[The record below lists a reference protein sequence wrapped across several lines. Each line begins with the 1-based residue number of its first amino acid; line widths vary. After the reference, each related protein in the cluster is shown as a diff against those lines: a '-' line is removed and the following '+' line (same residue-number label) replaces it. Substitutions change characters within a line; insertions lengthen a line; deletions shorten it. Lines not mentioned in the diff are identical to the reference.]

1 MIEIKDLS
9 LTFKNA
15 DEDHEALKAVTLD
28 IPEGCIYGF
37 VGSNGAGKSTTIN
50 IMCGQL
56 AKDSGSISICDTDMD
71 KDSDSVKPC
80 GRLIENENF
89 RAVQQRAGNVNAPAL
104 SAGEFTKA
112 VGNEK
117 SARNRKVGTAQQR
130 KNWGE
135 NSAKN
140 PYTSEDYDEL
150 DRIYEALSSDL
161 MAAGGVSVKQEFIL
175 RDCAKMTLDRDKM
188 RAIGQYDKAAKLNKM
203 VQDNLSSEGLRK
215 RDAKPIDDLRIDG
228 IVDRLE
234 KAGLLKNGKQCS
246 PDEMFEILF
255 HRRPKY
261 SYTKDAAEQILL
273 YMANTT
279 RVNDGLSELPTL
291 PPDMRLRDDLGEF
304 AEEPDEQEKESYKE
318 LGIVKMPPV
327 KKK

>member
-1 MIEIKDLS
+1 MELEPMDTAE
-9 LTFKNA
+9 LTA
-15 DEDHEALKAVTLD
+15 QQERYDAIARAT
-28 IPEGCIYGF
+28 
-37 VGSNGAGKSTTIN
+37 
-50 IMCGQL
+50 
-56 AKDSGSISICDTDMD
+56 
-71 KDSDSVKPC
+71 SDSLALFYCCIEFDRPFDMLAVPKEPDV
-80 GRLIENENF
+80 GEKWIAYLDNLRLKKLDTRRGEPLGFLDGLTDITKIFGE
-89 RAVQQRAGNVNAPAL
+89 GL

-150 DRIYEALSSDL
+150 DRIYEALASDL

-175 RDCAKMTLDRDKM
+175 RDCAKMTLDRDNM
-188 RAIGQYDKAAKLNKM
+188 RSIGQFDKAAKLNKM

-273 YMANTT
+273 YIANTT

-318 LGIVKMPPV
+318 LGIVKMPPA

>member
-1 MIEIKDLS
+1 MELEPMDTAE
-9 LTFKNA
+9 LTA
-15 DEDHEALKAVTLD
+15 QQERYDAIARAT
-28 IPEGCIYGF
+28 
-37 VGSNGAGKSTTIN
+37 
-50 IMCGQL
+50 
-56 AKDSGSISICDTDMD
+56 
-71 KDSDSVKPC
+71 SDSLALFYCCIEFDRPFDMLAVPKEPDV
-80 GRLIENENF
+80 GEKWIAYLDNLRLKKLDTRRGEPLGFLDGLTDITKIFGE
-89 RAVQQRAGNVNAPAL
+89 GL

-161 MAAGGVSVKQEFIL
+161 MVAGGVSVKQEFIL

>member
-1 MIEIKDLS
+1 MELEPMDTAE
-9 LTFKNA
+9 LTA
-15 DEDHEALKAVTLD
+15 QQERYDAIARAT
-28 IPEGCIYGF
+28 
-37 VGSNGAGKSTTIN
+37 
-50 IMCGQL
+50 
-56 AKDSGSISICDTDMD
+56 
-71 KDSDSVKPC
+71 SDSLALFYCCIEFDRPFDMLAVPKEPDV
-80 GRLIENENF
+80 GEKWIAYLDNLRLKKLDTRRGEPLGFLDGLTDITKIFGE
-89 RAVQQRAGNVNAPAL
+89 GL

-135 NSAKN
+135 NSTKN

-150 DRIYEALSSDL
+150 DRIYEALASDL

>member
-1 MIEIKDLS
+1 MELEPMDTAE
-9 LTFKNA
+9 LTA
-15 DEDHEALKAVTLD
+15 QQERYDAIARAT
-28 IPEGCIYGF
+28 
-37 VGSNGAGKSTTIN
+37 
-50 IMCGQL
+50 
-56 AKDSGSISICDTDMD
+56 
-71 KDSDSVKPC
+71 SDSLALFYCCIAFDRPFDMLAVPKEPDV
-80 GRLIENENF
+80 GEKWIAYLDNLRLKKLDTRRGEPLGFLDGLTDITKIFGE
-89 RAVQQRAGNVNAPAL
+89 GL
-104 SAGEFTKA
+104 TAGEFTKA

-150 DRIYEALSSDL
+150 DRIYEALASDL

-291 PPDMRLRDDLGEF
+291 PPDMRLRDNLGEF

>member
-1 MIEIKDLS
+1 MELEPMDTAE
-9 LTFKNA
+9 LTA
-15 DEDHEALKAVTLD
+15 QQERYDAIARAT
-28 IPEGCIYGF
+28 
-37 VGSNGAGKSTTIN
+37 
-50 IMCGQL
+50 
-56 AKDSGSISICDTDMD
+56 
-71 KDSDSVKPC
+71 SDSLALFYCCIEFDRPFDMLAVPKEPDV
-80 GRLIENENF
+80 GEKWIAYLDNLRLKKLDTRRGEPLGFLDGLTDITKIFGE
-89 RAVQQRAGNVNAPAL
+89 GL
-104 SAGEFTKA
+104 TAGEFTKA

>member
-1 MIEIKDLS
+1 MELEPMDTAE
-9 LTFKNA
+9 LTA
-15 DEDHEALKAVTLD
+15 QQERYDAIARAT
-28 IPEGCIYGF
+28 
-37 VGSNGAGKSTTIN
+37 
-50 IMCGQL
+50 
-56 AKDSGSISICDTDMD
+56 
-71 KDSDSVKPC
+71 SDSLALFYCCIEFDRPFDMLAVPKEPDV
-80 GRLIENENF
+80 GEKWIAYLDNLRLKKLDVRRGEPLGFLDGLTDITKIFGE
-89 RAVQQRAGNVNAPAL
+89 GL

-150 DRIYEALSSDL
+150 DRIYEALASDL

-304 AEEPDEQEKESYKE
+304 AKEPDEQEKESYKE

>member
-1 MIEIKDLS
+1 MELEPMDTAE
-9 LTFKNA
+9 LTA
-15 DEDHEALKAVTLD
+15 QQERYDAIARAT
-28 IPEGCIYGF
+28 
-37 VGSNGAGKSTTIN
+37 
-50 IMCGQL
+50 
-56 AKDSGSISICDTDMD
+56 
-71 KDSDSVKPC
+71 SDSLALFYCCIAFDRPFDMLAVPKEPDV
-80 GRLIENENF
+80 GEKWTAYLDNLRLKKLDTRRGEPLGFLDGLTDITKIFGE
-89 RAVQQRAGNVNAPAL
+89 GL

-150 DRIYEALSSDL
+150 DRIYEALASDL

-273 YMANTT
+273 YMTNTT

-291 PPDMRLRDDLGEF
+291 PPDMRLRDELGEF
-304 AEEPDEQEKESYKE
+304 AEEPDKQEKETYKE

>member
-1 MIEIKDLS
+1 MELELMDTAE
-9 LTFKNA
+9 LTA
-15 DEDHEALKAVTLD
+15 QQERYDAIARAT
-28 IPEGCIYGF
+28 
-37 VGSNGAGKSTTIN
+37 
-50 IMCGQL
+50 
-56 AKDSGSISICDTDMD
+56 
-71 KDSDSVKPC
+71 SDSLALFYCCIEFDRPFDMLAVPKEPDV
-80 GRLIENENF
+80 GEKWIAYLDNLRLKKLDTRRGEPLGFLDGLTDITKIFGE
-89 RAVQQRAGNVNAPAL
+89 GL

-318 LGIVKMPPV
+318 LGIVKMPPA

>member
-1 MIEIKDLS
+1 MELEPMDTAE
-9 LTFKNA
+9 LTA
-15 DEDHEALKAVTLD
+15 QQERYDAIARAT
-28 IPEGCIYGF
+28 
-37 VGSNGAGKSTTIN
+37 
-50 IMCGQL
+50 
-56 AKDSGSISICDTDMD
+56 
-71 KDSDSVKPC
+71 SDSLALFYCCIEFDRPFDMLAVPKEPDV
-80 GRLIENENF
+80 GEKWVAYLDNLRLKKLDTRRGEPLGFLDGLTDITKIFGE
-89 RAVQQRAGNVNAPAL
+89 GL

-150 DRIYEALSSDL
+150 DRIYEALASDL

-304 AEEPDEQEKESYKE
+304 AEEPDEQEKETYKE

>member
-1 MIEIKDLS
+1 MELEPMDTAE
-9 LTFKNA
+9 LTA
-15 DEDHEALKAVTLD
+15 QQERYDAIARAT
-28 IPEGCIYGF
+28 
-37 VGSNGAGKSTTIN
+37 
-50 IMCGQL
+50 
-56 AKDSGSISICDTDMD
+56 
-71 KDSDSVKPC
+71 SDSLALFYCCIEFDRPFDMLAVPKEPDV
-80 GRLIENENF
+80 GEKWIAYLDNLRLKKLDTRRGEPLGFLDGLTDITRIFGE
-89 RAVQQRAGNVNAPAL
+89 GL
-104 SAGEFTKA
+104 TAGEFTKA

-150 DRIYEALSSDL
+150 DRIYEALASDL

-273 YMANTT
+273 YIANTT

>member
-1 MIEIKDLS
+1 MELEPMDTAE
-9 LTFKNA
+9 LTA
-15 DEDHEALKAVTLD
+15 QQERYDAIARAT
-28 IPEGCIYGF
+28 
-37 VGSNGAGKSTTIN
+37 
-50 IMCGQL
+50 
-56 AKDSGSISICDTDMD
+56 
-71 KDSDSVKPC
+71 SDSLALFYCCIEFDRPFDMLAVPKEPDVGEKWIAYLDNLRVKKLDVRR
-80 GRLIENENF
+80 GERLGFLDGLTDITKIFGE
-89 RAVQQRAGNVNAPAL
+89 GL

-150 DRIYEALSSDL
+150 DRIYEALASDL

>member
-1 MIEIKDLS
+1 MELEPMDTAE
-9 LTFKNA
+9 LTA
-15 DEDHEALKAVTLD
+15 QQERYDAIARAT
-28 IPEGCIYGF
+28 
-37 VGSNGAGKSTTIN
+37 
-50 IMCGQL
+50 
-56 AKDSGSISICDTDMD
+56 
-71 KDSDSVKPC
+71 SDSLALFYCCIEFDRPFDMLAVPKEPDV
-80 GRLIENENF
+80 GEKWIAYLDNLRLKKLDTRRGEPLGFLDGLTDITRIFGE
-89 RAVQQRAGNVNAPAL
+89 GL
-104 SAGEFTKA
+104 TAGEFTKA

-150 DRIYEALSSDL
+150 DRIYDALASDL

-304 AEEPDEQEKESYKE
+304 AEEPDEQEKETYKE

>member
-1 MIEIKDLS
+1 MELEPMDTAE
-9 LTFKNA
+9 LTA
-15 DEDHEALKAVTLD
+15 QQERYDAIARAT
-28 IPEGCIYGF
+28 
-37 VGSNGAGKSTTIN
+37 
-50 IMCGQL
+50 
-56 AKDSGSISICDTDMD
+56 
-71 KDSDSVKPC
+71 SDSLALFYCCIEFDRPFDMLAVPKEPDV
-80 GRLIENENF
+80 GEKWIAYLDNLRLKKLDTRRGEPLGFLDGLTDITKIFGE
-89 RAVQQRAGNVNAPAL
+89 GL

-273 YMANTT
+273 YMTNAT
-279 RVNDGLSELPTL
+279 RINDGLSELPTL

>member
-1 MIEIKDLS
+1 MELEPMDTAE
-9 LTFKNA
+9 LTA
-15 DEDHEALKAVTLD
+15 QQERYDAIARAT
-28 IPEGCIYGF
+28 
-37 VGSNGAGKSTTIN
+37 
-50 IMCGQL
+50 
-56 AKDSGSISICDTDMD
+56 
-71 KDSDSVKPC
+71 SDSLALFYCCIAFDRPFDMLAVPKEPDV
-80 GRLIENENF
+80 GEKWIAYLDNLRLKKLDTRRGEPLGFLDGLTDITKIFGE
-89 RAVQQRAGNVNAPAL
+89 GL

-150 DRIYEALSSDL
+150 DRIYEALASDL

-261 SYTKDAAEQILL
+261 SYTKDAAEQVLL
-273 YMANTT
+273 YMTNTT

-291 PPDMRLRDDLGEF
+291 PPEMRLRDDLGEF
-304 AEEPDEQEKESYKE
+304 AEEPDEQEKETYKE

>member
-1 MIEIKDLS
+1 MELEPMDTAE
-9 LTFKNA
+9 LTA
-15 DEDHEALKAVTLD
+15 QQERYDAIARAT
-28 IPEGCIYGF
+28 
-37 VGSNGAGKSTTIN
+37 
-50 IMCGQL
+50 
-56 AKDSGSISICDTDMD
+56 
-71 KDSDSVKPC
+71 SDSLALFYCCIEFDRPFDMLAVPKEPDV
-80 GRLIENENF
+80 GEKWIAYLDNLRLKKLDTRRGEPLGFLDGLTDITKIFGE
-89 RAVQQRAGNVNAPAL
+89 GL

-273 YMANTT
+273 YIANTT

-291 PPDMRLRDDLGEF
+291 PPDMRLRDDLGAF

-318 LGIVKMPPV
+318 LGIVKMPPA

>member
-1 MIEIKDLS
+1 MELEPMDTAE
-9 LTFKNA
+9 LTA
-15 DEDHEALKAVTLD
+15 QQERYDAIARAT
-28 IPEGCIYGF
+28 
-37 VGSNGAGKSTTIN
+37 
-50 IMCGQL
+50 
-56 AKDSGSISICDTDMD
+56 
-71 KDSDSVKPC
+71 SDSLALFYCCIAFDRPFDMLAVPKEPDV
-80 GRLIENENF
+80 GEKWIAYLDNLRLKKLDTRRGEPLGFLDGLTDITKIFGE
-89 RAVQQRAGNVNAPAL
+89 GL
-104 SAGEFTKA
+104 TAGEFTKA

-304 AEEPDEQEKESYKE
+304 AEAPDEQEKETYKE

>member
-1 MIEIKDLS
+1 MELEPMDTAE
-9 LTFKNA
+9 LTA
-15 DEDHEALKAVTLD
+15 QQERYDAIARAT
-28 IPEGCIYGF
+28 
-37 VGSNGAGKSTTIN
+37 
-50 IMCGQL
+50 
-56 AKDSGSISICDTDMD
+56 
-71 KDSDSVKPC
+71 SDSLALFYCCIEFDRPFDMLAVPKEPDV
-80 GRLIENENF
+80 GEKWVAYLDNLRLKKLDTRRGEPLGFLDGLTDITKIFGE
-89 RAVQQRAGNVNAPAL
+89 GL
-104 SAGEFTKA
+104 TAGEFTKA

-150 DRIYEALSSDL
+150 DRIYEALASDL

-215 RDAKPIDDLRIDG
+215 RDAKPIDDLRLDG

-304 AEEPDEQEKESYKE
+304 AEESDEQEKESYKE
-318 LGIVKMPPV
+318 LGIVKMPPA

>member
-1 MIEIKDLS
+1 MELEPMDTAE
-9 LTFKNA
+9 LTAQQERYNA
-15 DEDHEALKAVTLD
+15 IARAT
-28 IPEGCIYGF
+28 
-37 VGSNGAGKSTTIN
+37 
-50 IMCGQL
+50 
-56 AKDSGSISICDTDMD
+56 
-71 KDSDSVKPC
+71 SDSLALFYCCIEFDRPFDMLAVPKEPDV
-80 GRLIENENF
+80 GEKWIAYLDNLRLKKLDTRRGEPLGFLDGLTDITKIFGE
-89 RAVQQRAGNVNAPAL
+89 GL
-104 SAGEFTKA
+104 TAGEFTKA

-150 DRIYEALSSDL
+150 DRIYEALASDL

>member
-1 MIEIKDLS
+1 MELEPMDTAE
-9 LTFKNA
+9 LTA
-15 DEDHEALKAVTLD
+15 QQERYDAIARAT
-28 IPEGCIYGF
+28 
-37 VGSNGAGKSTTIN
+37 
-50 IMCGQL
+50 
-56 AKDSGSISICDTDMD
+56 
-71 KDSDSVKPC
+71 SDSLALFYCCIEFDRPFDMLAVPKEPDV
-80 GRLIENENF
+80 GEKWVAYLDNLRLKKLDTRRGEPLGFLDGLTDITKIFGE
-89 RAVQQRAGNVNAPAL
+89 GL
-104 SAGEFTKA
+104 TAGEFTKA

-150 DRIYEALSSDL
+150 DRIYEALASDL

-304 AEEPDEQEKESYKE
+304 AEEPDEQEKETYKE

>member
-1 MIEIKDLS
+1 MELEPMDTAELTAQQERYDAIARATSDS
-9 LTFKNA
+9 LALFYCCIAFDRPFDMLAVPKEPDVGEKWTAYLDNLRLKNL
-15 DEDHEALKAVTLD
+15 DTRRGEALGFLD
-28 IPEGCIYGF
+28 GLTDITKIFGEG
-37 VGSNGAGKSTTIN
+37 
-50 IMCGQL
+50 
-56 AKDSGSISICDTDMD
+56 
-71 KDSDSVKPC
+71 
-80 GRLIENENF
+80 
-89 RAVQQRAGNVNAPAL
+89 L

-130 KNWGE
+130 KNWGD

-150 DRIYEALSSDL
+150 DRIYEALASDL

-304 AEEPDEQEKESYKE
+304 AEEPDKQEKETYKE

>member
-1 MIEIKDLS
+1 MELEPMDTAE
-9 LTFKNA
+9 LTA
-15 DEDHEALKAVTLD
+15 QQERYDAIARAT
-28 IPEGCIYGF
+28 
-37 VGSNGAGKSTTIN
+37 
-50 IMCGQL
+50 
-56 AKDSGSISICDTDMD
+56 
-71 KDSDSVKPC
+71 SDSLALFYCCIEFDRPFDMLAVPKEPDV
-80 GRLIENENF
+80 GEKWIAYLDNLRLKKLDTRRGEPLGFLDGLTDITKIFGE
-89 RAVQQRAGNVNAPAL
+89 GL
-104 SAGEFTKA
+104 TAGEFTKA

-150 DRIYEALSSDL
+150 DRIYEALASDL

-273 YMANTT
+273 YMVNTT

-304 AEEPDEQEKESYKE
+304 AEEPDEQEKEAYKE
-318 LGIVKMPPV
+318 LGIVKMPPA

>member
-1 MIEIKDLS
+1 MAESGTDMEML
-9 LTFKNA
+9 
-15 DEDHEALKAVTLD
+15 EAQQARYDAMAAET
-28 IPEGCIYGF
+28 
-37 VGSNGAGKSTTIN
+37 
-50 IMCGQL
+50 
-56 AKDSGSISICDTDMD
+56 SGSLALFYCCIAFDVPFDMMAVPREPDVTEKWIAYRDNLRVKKLDTRNGVPLGFLDGLTD
-71 KDSDSVKPC
+71 ITKIF
-80 GRLIENENF
+80 GE
-89 RAVQQRAGNVNAPAL
+89 GL
-104 SAGEFTKA
+104 SSGEFTKA

-117 SARNRKVGTAQQR
+117 SARNRKIGTEKQR
-130 KNWGE
+130 KAWGS

-140 PYTSEDYDEL
+140 PYTAEDYDEL
-150 DRIYEALSSDL
+150 DRIYEALASDL
-161 MAAGGVSVKQEFIL
+161 VAAGGVSVKQEFIL

-203 VQDNLSSEGLRK
+203 IQDNLSSEGLRK

-261 SYTKDAAEQILL
+261 PYTRDAAEQILL
-273 YMANTT
+273 YMTNTT
-279 RVNDGLSELPTL
+279 RNNDGISELAVL
-291 PPDMRLRDDLGEF
+291 PPEMRLRDDLGEF
-304 AEEPDEQEKESYKE
+304 ADEPNEQEKESYRE
-318 LGIVKMPPV
+318 LGIVKMPPA

>member
-1 MIEIKDLS
+1 MELEPMDTAE
-9 LTFKNA
+9 LTA
-15 DEDHEALKAVTLD
+15 QQERYDAIARAT
-28 IPEGCIYGF
+28 
-37 VGSNGAGKSTTIN
+37 
-50 IMCGQL
+50 
-56 AKDSGSISICDTDMD
+56 
-71 KDSDSVKPC
+71 SDSLALFYCCIEFDRPFDMLAVPKEPDV
-80 GRLIENENF
+80 GEKWIAYLDNLRLKKLDMRRGEPLGFLDGLTDITKIFGE
-89 RAVQQRAGNVNAPAL
+89 GL

-215 RDAKPIDDLRIDG
+215 RDAKPIDDLRLDG

-318 LGIVKMPPV
+318 LGIVKMPPA

>member
-1 MIEIKDLS
+1 MELEPMDTAE
-9 LTFKNA
+9 LTA
-15 DEDHEALKAVTLD
+15 QQERYDAIARAT
-28 IPEGCIYGF
+28 
-37 VGSNGAGKSTTIN
+37 
-50 IMCGQL
+50 
-56 AKDSGSISICDTDMD
+56 
-71 KDSDSVKPC
+71 SDSLALFYCCIEFDRPFDMLAVPKEPDV
-80 GRLIENENF
+80 GEKWIAYLDNLRLKKLDTRRGEPLGFLDGLTDITRIFGE
-89 RAVQQRAGNVNAPAL
+89 GL
-104 SAGEFTKA
+104 TAGEFTKA

-304 AEEPDEQEKESYKE
+304 AEEPDEQEKETYKE

>member
-1 MIEIKDLS
+1 MELEPMDTAE
-9 LTFKNA
+9 LTA
-15 DEDHEALKAVTLD
+15 QQERYDAIARAT
-28 IPEGCIYGF
+28 
-37 VGSNGAGKSTTIN
+37 
-50 IMCGQL
+50 
-56 AKDSGSISICDTDMD
+56 
-71 KDSDSVKPC
+71 SDSLALFYCCIEFDRPFDMLAVPKEPDV
-80 GRLIENENF
+80 GEKWIAYLDNLRLKKLDTRRGEPLGFLDGLTDITKIFGE
-89 RAVQQRAGNVNAPAL
+89 GL

-273 YMANTT
+273 YIANTT

-318 LGIVKMPPV
+318 LGIVKMPPA

>member
-1 MIEIKDLS
+1 MELEPMDTAE
-9 LTFKNA
+9 LTA
-15 DEDHEALKAVTLD
+15 QQERYDAIARAT
-28 IPEGCIYGF
+28 
-37 VGSNGAGKSTTIN
+37 
-50 IMCGQL
+50 
-56 AKDSGSISICDTDMD
+56 
-71 KDSDSVKPC
+71 SDSLALFYCCIAFDRPFDMLAVPKEPDV
-80 GRLIENENF
+80 GEKWIAYLDNLRLKKLDTRRGEPLGFLDGLTDITKIFGE
-89 RAVQQRAGNVNAPAL
+89 GL

-304 AEEPDEQEKESYKE
+304 AEEPDEQEKETYKE

>member
-1 MIEIKDLS
+1 MELEPMDTAE
-9 LTFKNA
+9 LTA
-15 DEDHEALKAVTLD
+15 QQERYDAIARAT
-28 IPEGCIYGF
+28 
-37 VGSNGAGKSTTIN
+37 
-50 IMCGQL
+50 
-56 AKDSGSISICDTDMD
+56 
-71 KDSDSVKPC
+71 SDSLALFYCCIAFDRPFDMLAVPKEPDV
-80 GRLIENENF
+80 GEKWIAYLDNLRLKKLDTRRGEPLGFLDGLTDITKIFGE
-89 RAVQQRAGNVNAPAL
+89 GL
-104 SAGEFTKA
+104 TAGEFTKA

-150 DRIYEALSSDL
+150 DRIYEALASDL

>member
-1 MIEIKDLS
+1 MELEPMDTAE
-9 LTFKNA
+9 LTA
-15 DEDHEALKAVTLD
+15 QQERYDAIARAT
-28 IPEGCIYGF
+28 
-37 VGSNGAGKSTTIN
+37 
-50 IMCGQL
+50 
-56 AKDSGSISICDTDMD
+56 
-71 KDSDSVKPC
+71 SDSLALFYCCIAFDRPFDMLAVPKEPDV
-80 GRLIENENF
+80 GEKWIAYLDNLRLKKLDTRRGEPLGFLDGLTDITKIFGE
-89 RAVQQRAGNVNAPAL
+89 GL

-161 MAAGGVSVKQEFIL
+161 MAVGGVSVKQEFIL

-304 AEEPDEQEKESYKE
+304 AEEPDEQEKETYKE

>member
-1 MIEIKDLS
+1 MELEPMDTAELS
-9 LTFKNA
+9 AQQERYDAIARAT
-15 DEDHEALKAVTLD
+15 
-28 IPEGCIYGF
+28 
-37 VGSNGAGKSTTIN
+37 
-50 IMCGQL
+50 
-56 AKDSGSISICDTDMD
+56 
-71 KDSDSVKPC
+71 SDSLALFYCCIAFDRPFDMLAVPKEPDV
-80 GRLIENENF
+80 GEKWIAYLDNLRLKKLDVRRGEPLGFLDGLTDITKIFGE
-89 RAVQQRAGNVNAPAL
+89 GL

-273 YMANTT
+273 YMTNTT

-291 PPDMRLRDDLGEF
+291 PPEMRLRDDLGEF
-304 AEEPDEQEKESYKE
+304 AEEPDEQEKETYKE

>member
-1 MIEIKDLS
+1 MELEPMDTAE
-9 LTFKNA
+9 LTA
-15 DEDHEALKAVTLD
+15 QQERYDAIARAT
-28 IPEGCIYGF
+28 
-37 VGSNGAGKSTTIN
+37 
-50 IMCGQL
+50 
-56 AKDSGSISICDTDMD
+56 
-71 KDSDSVKPC
+71 SDSLALFYCCIEFDRPFDMLAVPKEPDV
-80 GRLIENENF
+80 GEKWVAYLDNLRLKKLDTRRGEPLGFLDGLTDITKIFGE
-89 RAVQQRAGNVNAPAL
+89 GL
-104 SAGEFTKA
+104 TAGEFTKA

-150 DRIYEALSSDL
+150 DRIYEALASDL

-273 YMANTT
+273 YMTNTT

-327 KKK
+327 KKR

>member
-1 MIEIKDLS
+1 MELEPMDTAE
-9 LTFKNA
+9 LTA
-15 DEDHEALKAVTLD
+15 QQERYD
-28 IPEGCIYGF
+28 
-37 VGSNGAGKSTTIN
+37 TI
-50 IMCGQL
+50 
-56 AKDSGSISICDTDMD
+56 ARAT
-71 KDSDSVKPC
+71 SDSLALFYCCIEFDRPFDMLAVPKEPDV
-80 GRLIENENF
+80 GEKWIAYLDNLRLKKLDTRRGEPLGFLDGLTDITKIFGE
-89 RAVQQRAGNVNAPAL
+89 GL
-104 SAGEFTKA
+104 TAGEFTKA

-150 DRIYEALSSDL
+150 DRIYEALASDL

-327 KKK
+327 KKKRLEAGTAE

>member
-1 MIEIKDLS
+1 MELEPMDTAE
-9 LTFKNA
+9 LTA
-15 DEDHEALKAVTLD
+15 QQERYDAIARAT
-28 IPEGCIYGF
+28 
-37 VGSNGAGKSTTIN
+37 
-50 IMCGQL
+50 
-56 AKDSGSISICDTDMD
+56 
-71 KDSDSVKPC
+71 SDSLALFYCCIAFDRPFDMLAVPKEPDV
-80 GRLIENENF
+80 GEKWTAYLDNLRLKKLDTRRGEPLGFLDGLTDITKIFGE
-89 RAVQQRAGNVNAPAL
+89 GL

-150 DRIYEALSSDL
+150 DRIYEALASDL

-291 PPDMRLRDDLGEF
+291 PPDMRLRDNLGEF

>member
-1 MIEIKDLS
+1 MDLEPMDIAE
-9 LTFKNA
+9 LTMQQERY
-15 DEDHEALKAVTLD
+15 DAVARAT
-28 IPEGCIYGF
+28 
-37 VGSNGAGKSTTIN
+37 
-50 IMCGQL
+50 
-56 AKDSGSISICDTDMD
+56 SGSLALFYCCIEFDRPFDMLAVPREPDVTQKWIAYLDNLRVKKLDVRRGEPLGFLDGLTDIT
-71 KDSDSVKPC
+71 KIF
-80 GRLIENENF
+80 GEGLT
-89 RAVQQRAGNVNAPAL
+89 
-104 SAGEFTKA
+104 AGEFTKA

-150 DRIYEALSSDL
+150 DRIYEALASDL

>member
-1 MIEIKDLS
+1 MELEPMDTAE
-9 LTFKNA
+9 LTA
-15 DEDHEALKAVTLD
+15 QQERYDAIARAT
-28 IPEGCIYGF
+28 
-37 VGSNGAGKSTTIN
+37 
-50 IMCGQL
+50 
-56 AKDSGSISICDTDMD
+56 
-71 KDSDSVKPC
+71 SDSLALFYCCIEFDRPFDMLAVPKEPDV
-80 GRLIENENF
+80 GEKWIAYLDNLRLKKLNTRRGEPLGFLDGLTDITKIFGE
-89 RAVQQRAGNVNAPAL
+89 GL

-150 DRIYEALSSDL
+150 DRIYEALASDL

>member
-1 MIEIKDLS
+1 MELEPMDTAE
-9 LTFKNA
+9 LTA
-15 DEDHEALKAVTLD
+15 QQERYDAIARAT
-28 IPEGCIYGF
+28 
-37 VGSNGAGKSTTIN
+37 
-50 IMCGQL
+50 
-56 AKDSGSISICDTDMD
+56 
-71 KDSDSVKPC
+71 SDSLALFYCCIEFDRPFDMLAVPKEPDV
-80 GRLIENENF
+80 GEKWIAYLDNLRLKKLDTRRGELLGFLDGLTDITKIFGE
-89 RAVQQRAGNVNAPAL
+89 GL

-150 DRIYEALSSDL
+150 DRIYEALASDL

-304 AEEPDEQEKESYKE
+304 AEGPDEQEKETYKE
-318 LGIVKMPPV
+318 LGIVKIPPV

>member
-1 MIEIKDLS
+1 MELEPMDTAE
-9 LTFKNA
+9 LTA
-15 DEDHEALKAVTLD
+15 QQERYDAIARAT
-28 IPEGCIYGF
+28 
-37 VGSNGAGKSTTIN
+37 
-50 IMCGQL
+50 
-56 AKDSGSISICDTDMD
+56 
-71 KDSDSVKPC
+71 SDSLALFYCCIEFDRPFDMLAVPKEPDV
-80 GRLIENENF
+80 GEKWIAYLDNLRLKKL
-89 RAVQQRAGNVNAPAL
+89 NVRRGEPLGFLDGLTDITKIFGEGL

-150 DRIYEALSSDL
+150 DRIYEALASDL

-291 PPDMRLRDDLGEF
+291 PPEMRLRDDLGEF
-304 AEEPDEQEKESYKE
+304 AEEPDEQEKETYKE

>member
-1 MIEIKDLS
+1 MELEPMDTAELS
-9 LTFKNA
+9 AQQERYDAIARAT
-15 DEDHEALKAVTLD
+15 
-28 IPEGCIYGF
+28 
-37 VGSNGAGKSTTIN
+37 
-50 IMCGQL
+50 
-56 AKDSGSISICDTDMD
+56 
-71 KDSDSVKPC
+71 SDSLALFYCCIEFDRPFDMLAVPKEP
-80 GRLIENENF
+80 GVGEKWIAYLDNLRLKKLDTRRGEPLGFLDGLTDITKIFGE
-89 RAVQQRAGNVNAPAL
+89 GL
-104 SAGEFTKA
+104 TAGEFTKA

-150 DRIYEALSSDL
+150 DRIYEALASDL

-203 VQDNLSSEGLRK
+203 IQENLSSEGLRK

-304 AEEPDEQEKESYKE
+304 AEEPDEQEKETYKE

>member
-1 MIEIKDLS
+1 MELEPMDTAE
-9 LTFKNA
+9 LTA
-15 DEDHEALKAVTLD
+15 QQERYDAIARAT
-28 IPEGCIYGF
+28 
-37 VGSNGAGKSTTIN
+37 
-50 IMCGQL
+50 
-56 AKDSGSISICDTDMD
+56 
-71 KDSDSVKPC
+71 SDSLALFYCCIEFDRPFDMLAVPKEPDV
-80 GRLIENENF
+80 GEKWIAYLDNLRLKKLDMRRGEPLGFLDGLTDITKIFGE
-89 RAVQQRAGNVNAPAL
+89 GL
-104 SAGEFTKA
+104 TAGEFTKA

-150 DRIYEALSSDL
+150 DRIYEALASDL

-234 KAGLLKNGKQCS
+234 KAGLLKNGKHCS

>member
-1 MIEIKDLS
+1 MELEPMDTAE
-9 LTFKNA
+9 LTA
-15 DEDHEALKAVTLD
+15 QQERYDAIARAT
-28 IPEGCIYGF
+28 
-37 VGSNGAGKSTTIN
+37 
-50 IMCGQL
+50 
-56 AKDSGSISICDTDMD
+56 
-71 KDSDSVKPC
+71 SDSLALFYCCIEFDRPFDMLAVPKEPDV
-80 GRLIENENF
+80 GEKWVAYLDNLRLKKLGTRRGEPLGFLDGLTDITKIFGE
-89 RAVQQRAGNVNAPAL
+89 GL

-318 LGIVKMPPV
+318 LGIVKMPPA